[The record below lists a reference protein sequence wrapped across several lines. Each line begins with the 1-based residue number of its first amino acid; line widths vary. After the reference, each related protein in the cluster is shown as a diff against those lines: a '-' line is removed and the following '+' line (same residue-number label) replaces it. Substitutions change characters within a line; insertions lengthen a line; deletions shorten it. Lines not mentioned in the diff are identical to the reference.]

1 MAAARRL
8 GQTGTALGAASA
20 RPLLRTGR
28 RADGEGSQAPRARS
42 PLRALGRRLRRRRRC
57 RAHVM
62 LCYARVV
69 GAARPPPTLPAAVV
83 VGLRRTG

>member
-28 RADGEGSQAPRARS
+28 RADGEGSQARARS
-42 PLRALGRRLRRRRRC
+42 PLRALGRRLRRRRC

-69 GAARPPPTLPAAVV
+69 GAARPPPTLTAAVV

>member
-42 PLRALGRRLRRRRRC
+42 PLRALGRRLRRRRC